1 VSASADRGLLGAAHV
16 DYRARRYV
24 LGRTGEVYA
33 IWDGAVGGSPIETFA
48 LSTDGWVQAW
58 ERFQALEDEADRAP
72 VSPAAPYPL
81 TVGQIVGG
89 GFRLW
94 TRHFWPLA
102 AMSALLVIPAYAVVV
117 PLTLSTMRVVS
128 PAGGPSAVVVP
139 AWVEIVGNL
148 LYAVVYAWVGGAVIR
163 AGVLAVQGLRPS
175 VGDSYRAMRRRAG
188 TLALVAV
195 VAGLAVAAPLFPGLV
210 VLALAEPGDPAAVLG
225 VILLLAGAV
234 PAVFL
239 AMRFLLAT
247 GVAVIEGRRG
257 LAPMARS
264 WSLVRGLTWRTLGA
278 VLLVALIIFG
288 AGLVLFAVVF
298 AIFAATAGEA
308 TEALLRSLVV
318 WTGIASALVLTA
330 TLPLANVVI
339 ALLYVDSRVRK
350 EGLSFDTLGR
360 ETSGDS

>member
-1 VSASADRGLLGAAHV
+1 VGASADRGLLGAVHV
-16 DYRARRYV
+16 DYRGRRYV

-33 IWDGAVGGSPIETFA
+33 IWDGAAGGSAIETFA

-102 AMSALLVIPAYAVVV
+102 AMTALLVIPAHAVVV

-128 PAGGPSAVVVP
+128 PAGGPAAVVVP
-139 AWVEIVGNL
+139 GWVDIAGNL
-148 LYAVVYAWVGGAVIR
+148 LYAVVYAWVGGAVVR
-163 AGVLAVQGLRPS
+163 AGMLAVQGFRPS
-175 VGDSYRAMRRRAG
+175 VGDSYRAMGRRAG

-195 VAGLAVAAPLFPGLV
+195 AAGLAVAAPLLPGLV
-210 VLALAEPGDPAAVLG
+210 VLAMSEPGDPAAALG

-264 WSLVRGLTWRTLGA
+264 WSLARGLTWRTLGA

-288 AGLVLFAVVF
+288 AGLVLFAVLF
-298 AIFAATAGEA
+298 AILATAAGEA
-308 TEALLRSLVV
+308 TESLLRSVV
-318 WTGIASALVLTA
+318 LWTGITSALLLTA
-330 TLPLANVVI
+330 TLPLANLVI
-339 ALLYVDSRVRK
+339 ALLYVDARVRK
-350 EGLSFDTLGR
+350 EALTFETLRG
-360 ETSGDS
+360 ETSGET